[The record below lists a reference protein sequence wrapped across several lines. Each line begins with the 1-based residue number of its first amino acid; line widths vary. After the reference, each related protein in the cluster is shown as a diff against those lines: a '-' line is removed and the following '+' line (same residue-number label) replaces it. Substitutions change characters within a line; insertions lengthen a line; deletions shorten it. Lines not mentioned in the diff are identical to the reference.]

1 MSNSDEAPDPRAL
14 IEENRELRREVLG
27 LRQFIDSMQSLM
39 DIVEAAGPDGALID
53 LLGAIL
59 ANVRKT
65 ITAAAGSLLVLEE
78 DTGELVF
85 VLAQGSVPGESLV
98 GRRLRRGEGIAG
110 WVAAQRRATV
120 VNDVHAD
127 DRFFGD
133 VDKEVEFNTR
143 TILAA
148 PIVGGGQVLGVIEL
162 LNKEGG
168 ALFSIG
174 DQTLLS
180 LMCRFSG
187 ELLYTLIRRDKDLG

>member
-1 MSNSDEAPDPRAL
+1 
-14 IEENRELRREVLG
+14 
-27 LRQFIDSMQSLM
+27 
-39 DIVEAAGPDGALID
+39 
-53 LLGAIL
+53 
-59 ANVRKT
+59 
-65 ITAAAGSLLVLEE
+65 
-78 DTGELVF
+78 
-85 VLAQGSVPGESLV
+85 V

-143 TILAA
+143 SILAA

-168 ALFSIG
+168 ALFSTG